1 MSINFDNFNSVV
13 SLFTHQSKSLS
24 ENPYLWKKQ
33 GDKFTSISWKDTRE
47 QVESISNGLLNL
59 GILKGDRVIILSENR
74 PEWQIADLAIMAIGA
89 ITVPAYTTSTT
100 SDYEHIINHSEARC
114 IIISS
119 DALALKAIPA
129 ILKSSKCNN
138 LIKIDNDK
146 LNYEEPINVN
156 SWNELIKE
164 NKDTTLNDLKN
175 ENYKDFNFEENLKTQ
190 KRTDTACI
198 IYTSGTGGS
207 PKGVMLSHGA
217 MLRNCSGA
225 QELLKNLVEN
235 LKEIRFLSWLPLS
248 HSYEHTLQFYEMG
261 IGAQIYYAE
270 GIDKL
275 LINMSETKPHF
286 MTAVPRFYDSLHTRI
301 SQGLKKQSKIK
312 QKLFEITIKL
322 GEKKYYGKNINLI
335 EKITNQILDK
345 IVRKKVNQ
353 RFGGNLKA
361 LISGG
366 AALNFEVGIYLT
378 ALGLPLLQGYG
389 QTETAPVVSANPPE
403 KIKLD
408 TVGPLFKGNEVKIAE
423 DGEILVR
430 GEIIMNGYWN
440 DPEATAATIIDGW
453 VHTGDIG
460 KFDEDQYLIIT
471 DRKKDIIVNAGG
483 DNISPSR
490 IEEKLDIEP
499 EISQSMLYGDFKNYL
514 VAIIVPDKENALLWA
529 KDNNKDENLSEIIK
543 DEDFIKKM
551 KEITAKVNKK
561 LSSIEQVRK
570 FILLDEEFTIDN
582 DMMTPTMKVKRYKV
596 KNIYGE
602 QLENLY

>member
-423 DGEILVR
+423 DGEILVK

-543 DEDFIKKM
+543 DEDYIKKM